1 MIRPTRYSLR
11 SVLAILLAVG
21 GITLLPVSS
30 ASATVDPD
38 CSTRPGGPLML
49 WWGQSYTGAHIC
61 LQDNVWDMANP
72 ATYFPDNG
80 TGRGE
85 QVWDNVA
92 SAANA
97 DTMYCA
103 IIWSEPGWQGSRADI
118 NKSGFEGSARWN
130 LADVT
135 NRNSSLSWY
144 GC

>member
-21 GITLLPVSS
+21 GIIVLPASP

-38 CSTRPGGPLML
+38 CSTRPGGPVIL
-49 WWGQSYTGAHIC
+49 WWGQDYDGAYIC

-72 ATYFPDNG
+72 PTYFPGNG
-80 TGRGE
+80 TGGGE
-85 QVWDNVA
+85 RVWDNAA

-97 DTMYCA
+97 DTAYCVT
-103 IIWSEPGWQGSRADI
+103 IWSEPGRWGSHIDI
-118 NKSGFEGSARWN
+118 NRAGFEGSAKWN